1 MGKYLSKVGR
11 LAIFLLLMV
20 FSDFVLFLFRAVA
33 SPFLLLAYMLYPTKG
48 ALEKIKDVY
57 E

>member
-20 FSDFVLFLFRAVA
+20 FSGFVLFLFRAVA
-33 SPFLLLAYMLYPTKG
+33 APFLLLAYMLCPTKDT
-48 ALEKIKDVY
+48 LEKIKDVY

>member
-11 LAIFLLLMV
+11 LSVYLVLMV
-20 FSDFVLFLFRAVA
+20 LSSLTMTLFRAVV
-33 SPFLLLAYMLYPTKG
+33 SPFLLLGYMLAPTKDT
-48 ALEKIKDVY
+48 LEKIKDVY